1 MKETSIHRRTLLKGA
16 LAASTLPLL
25 PASVGRAA
33 ELTQKYAGTTLHVML
48 GAGGGSWEAYR
59 LSSEEF
65 GKLTGIQFDYTF
77 LPDANAY
84 TKTVLDVTTGTNAF
98 DGYVY
103 TYPWKGELGPYFA
116 DLEKLV
122 PSIESA
128 PPLDLNDY
136 PGDVIDAYG
145 RVDGKLIGLP
155 ILGDATMLVW
165 NRAQYAQ
172 VGLDPAAQPKT
183 WEEVA
188 ANGGK
193 LKAAGLGGFGL
204 PGGKGWQVSC
214 MWIILFAKYGGEYFG
229 ENYAPQFNS
238 EAGLNATKFMVEQL
252 QPLAPAGNLTWD
264 FPEMLDALTTG
275 TAGQGMMWPGGFGT
289 MLDPKQSKTAADL
302 SFEATPEASL
312 LGGWAVG
319 INDASPSKE
328 AAGLWAAYLAS
339 REVQRDAPAPARISV
354 LSDPQLQKT
363 RIHFAAV
370 LQALSGKLALFP
382 NVPQSAQIITYMYEE
397 LNAALGGEKT
407 PEQTVNDLQASI
419 EEFIAGLGI
428 RK

>member
-1 MKETSIHRRTLLKGA
+1 MHRRTLLRGA
-16 LAASTLPLL
+16 LAAATLPFV
-25 PASVGRAA
+25 PVRSSRAS
-33 ELTQKYAGTTLHVML
+33 ELTQKYSGTTLRVML

-59 LSSEEF
+59 QSSEQF
-65 GKLTGIQFDYTF
+65 GKLTGIRFDYTF
-77 LPDANAY
+77 LPDATAY

-103 TYPWKGELGPYFA
+103 TYPWKGELAPYFA

-122 PSIESA
+122 PTIESA
-128 PPLDLNDY
+128 PPLDLDDY

-145 RVDGKLIGLP
+145 RVDGKMIGLP
-155 ILGDATMLVW
+155 ILGDATMMVW
-165 NRAQYAQ
+165 NRTQYDKA
-172 VGLDPAAQPKT
+172 GLDPAAAPKT

-188 ANGGK
+188 ANGQK
-193 LKAAGLGGFGL
+193 LKAAGFAGFGL

-214 MWIILFAKYGGEYFG
+214 MWIILFTKYGGEYFG

-238 EAGLNATKFMVEQL
+238 EAALKATKFMVDQL

-264 FPEMLDALTTG
+264 FPEMLDGLTTG
-275 TAGQGMMWPGGFGT
+275 TSGQGMMWPGGFGT

-319 INDASPSKE
+319 VNDASPNKE
-328 AAGLWAAYLAS
+328 AAALWAAYLAS
-339 REVQRDAPAPARISV
+339 KEVQRDAPAPARISV
-354 LSDPQLQKT
+354 LGDPEMQKT

-370 LQALSGKLALFP
+370 LEALSGKLALFP
-382 NVPQSAQIITYMYEE
+382 NVPQSSQIITYMYEE
-397 LNAALGGEKT
+397 LNAALGGEKN
-407 PEQTVNDLQASI
+407 PEQAMNDLQDSV
-419 EEFIAGLGI
+419 EEFIAGLDI